1 MRDGSSGRQAACKGE
16 GWFKQIA
23 YGTHAECTC
32 EEFNIKTAAATF
44 RIVLDEDRA

>member
-1 MRDGSSGRQAACKGE
+1 MVEKQLVRVR